1 MIFQYWK
8 NIKNI
13 HHIQQA
19 ATKPLGRWMHC
30 GEKNVIQDV
39 LEWKVVQKQR
49 RQFLVENGID
59 PYRQYQQK
67 ENKSEEDDDDDYW
80 KPFIFEA

>member
-1 MIFQYWK
+1 MIFRFWGF
-8 NIKNI
+8 
-13 HHIQQA
+13 QQA
-19 ATKPLGRWMHC
+19 TSRPLGRWMHC

-49 RQFLVENGID
+49 RQILVENGID

-67 ENKSEEDDDDDYW
+67 ENKSEEDDDDYW

>member
-1 MIFQYWK
+1 MIFRLW
-8 NIKNI
+8 NF
-13 HHIQQA
+13 QQA
-19 ATKPLGRWMHC
+19 TTSRPLGRWMHC
-30 GEKNVIQDV
+30 GDNKNVIQDV

-59 PYRQYQQK
+59 PYRKYQEK
-67 ENKSEEDDDDDYW
+67 EKDDDDDDDDYW